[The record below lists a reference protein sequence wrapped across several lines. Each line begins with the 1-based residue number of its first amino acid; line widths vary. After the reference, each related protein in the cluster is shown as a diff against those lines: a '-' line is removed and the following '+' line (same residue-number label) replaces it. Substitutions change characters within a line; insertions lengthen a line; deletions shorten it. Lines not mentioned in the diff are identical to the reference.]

1 MFSANLFSQHTSLE
15 VLSLV
20 DDVNRNTLLEKNG
33 SELDLSK
40 IKGSPYKDENFID
53 GFVYIKD
60 SDSRITAGFRYNIY
74 NDAIEFIDTKDQSIK
89 ALHKKEGMDF
99 TFGDESYIYKNKD
112 TSKNIKS
119 GYYKVLLMN
128 EDATSLF
135 VKYSCDFIQEIPAP
149 TPLQQATLA
158 EFKTKTSYYIL
169 IEGIM
174 KDLPKSKK
182 KIIEVFSS
190 HRSEMKTY
198 ISKNKLNV
206 KNEKDLIRIVS
217 YYNSLN

>member
-1 MFSANLFSQHTSLE
+1 MFSVNLFSQHISLE

-20 DDVNRNTLLEKNG
+20 DDVNRSTLLEKNG

-40 IKGSPYKDENFID
+40 IKGSPYKNENFID

-60 SDSRITAGFRYNIY
+60 SDSRITASFRYNIY

-99 TFGDESYIYKNKD
+99 NFGGENFIYKNKN
-112 TSKNIKS
+112 TSKNIKP
-119 GYYKVLLMN
+119 GYYKVLLTN
-128 EDATSLF
+128 EEATSLF

-149 TPLQQATLA
+149 TPLQQETRA
-158 EFKTKTSYYIL
+158 EFKTKTFYYIL
-169 IEGIM
+169 IEGVM
-174 KDLPKSKK
+174 KDLPRSKK
-182 KIIEVFSS
+182 KIIEAFLS
-190 HRSEMKTY
+190 HRSKVKTY
-198 ISKNKLNV
+198 ISKNRLNV
-206 KNEKDLIRIVS
+206 KDEKDLIQLVS